1 MKRKF
6 QLLLIGIATILL
18 SSCENAEGG
27 MGKVSFNVSQQNTV
41 TDITKSSVSSYTTL
55 PSVEDFTITIE
66 DSNGESISVSD
77 PNALTT
83 LKAGNYTAK
92 TVYGSVSEEGFDKPC
107 FIGEQ
112 QFTINGGESIS
123 VNIKASLANC
133 LIRMEYTDNFKNYYS
148 DYSFTLTTGRG
159 AVINFPADENRA
171 TFVDAYLVRVKGEL
185 VNQGGKTQSFSEKE
199 YRNLAAATC
208 YTMKFDASNIGSA
221 SITISFN
228 NNLETVELGEFD
240 LNE

>member
-1 MKRKF
+1 MKRKI
-6 QLLLIGIATILL
+6 QLLLIGIATILVA
-18 SSCENAEGG
+18 SCENFEGD
-27 MGKVSFNVSQQNTV
+27 MGKVSFSISQENTV
-41 TDITKSSVSSYTTL
+41 TDITKSNVSSYTTL

-66 DSNGESISVSD
+66 DSNGETITISD
-77 PNALTT
+77 PSAPTT
-83 LKAGNYTAK
+83 LNAGSYTAK
-92 TVYGSVSEEGFDKPC
+92 ASYGSKIEEGFDKPC

-112 QFTINGGESIS
+112 QFTISGGESIS

-159 AVINFPADENRA
+159 TVLSFPADETRA
-171 TFVDAYLVRVKGEL
+171 AFVDAYLVRVKGDL